1 MDNYCN
7 EKGNSSN
14 SNDKVF
20 EKKIVINPVTRIE
33 GHAQIDILLN
43 QDNTVREAKFKVT
56 DFRGFEKFTEGRPYY
71 EMPAITSRSCGICP
85 VSHIL
90 AAAKVCDSIVGV
102 KPPRTAVMLRRL
114 MHMGQL
120 IQSHALNFFHLSSP
134 DLLFGFDS
142 DPAKRNVFGLIDAYP
157 DLAVQGVKLRR
168 FGQEIVEKVAGR
180 RVHSSEWVQPGGV
193 RWPLTRDRADYLQGE
208 LPKALEIAKNT
219 LAMFK
224 QMLNSFD
231 DEVENFGNFPSY
243 YMGLVNSEGG
253 LEHYDGKLCIKDK
266 DGNVAAE
273 CIDPLKYQEYIG
285 EAVEPYTFMKFPYF
299 KKVGYPEGAYRVG
312 PLARLNVA
320 SHCGTPLADEELA
333 EFKKLGKNGG
343 VVEST
348 FHYHYARLIETLFC
362 IETVKKLLEDPE
374 ILSEHVVSRAM
385 VNNYEG
391 VGIAEAPRGT
401 LIHHYKVDNQG
412 RITWNNMVIATEHN
426 NIAYNKAITQVA
438 KKYVKTQQLQ
448 EGMLNRVEAVIRA
461 FDPCLSCATHAV
473 GQMALVIK
481 LFDNNGTL
489 LDRQVR

>member
-1 MDNYCN
+1 MVNCDDVSN
-7 EKGNSSN
+7 NS
-14 SNDKVF
+14 KMF

-43 QDNTVREAKFKVT
+43 QDNTVKEAKFKVT

-90 AAAKVCDSIVGV
+90 AAAKACDAIVGV
-102 KPPRTAVMLRRL
+102 TPPKTAVMLRRL

-142 DPAKRNVFGLIDAYP
+142 DPAERNVFVLFDKHP

-168 FGQEIVEKVAGR
+168 FGQEIIEKVAGR
-180 RVHSSEWVQPGGV
+180 RVHPSEWIQPGGV
-193 RWPLTRDRADYLQGE
+193 KWPLTRERADYLQKE
-208 LPKALEIAKNT
+208 LPKALEIAENT
-219 LAMFK
+219 LSMFK

-231 DEVENFGNFPSY
+231 DEVENFGNFSSY
-243 YMGLVNSEGG
+243 YMGLVNSDGG
-253 LEHYDGKLCIKDK
+253 LEHYDGKLRIMDK
-266 DGNVAAE
+266 DGNTVVE
-273 CIDPLKYQEYIG
+273 CVDPLKYQEYVG

-320 SHCGTPLADEELA
+320 SHCGTPLADEEFK
-333 EFKKLGKNGG
+333 EFKKLGKNG
-343 VVEST
+343 VVQST

-362 IETVKKLLEDPE
+362 IETAKKLLDDPE

-401 LIHHYKVDNQG
+401 LIHHYKVDLQG

-481 LFDNNGTL
+481 LFDTNGTL
-489 LDRQVR
+489 LDQQVR